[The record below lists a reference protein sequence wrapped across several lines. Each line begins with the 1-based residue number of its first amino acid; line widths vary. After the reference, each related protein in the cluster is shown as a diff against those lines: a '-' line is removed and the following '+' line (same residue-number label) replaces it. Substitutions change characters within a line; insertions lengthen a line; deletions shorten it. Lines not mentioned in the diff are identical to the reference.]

1 MSIVVP
7 HEGKDLLLEYM
18 LNKTE
23 PTEVQLK
30 IFKNDIT
37 PDNDTVIGDFTET
50 DVAGYAAKELA
61 GASWTAT
68 DGVASFAEQIF
79 TYTAD
84 ETHYGYY
91 VTNAG
96 GTAVLWC
103 ELFDSAHV
111 FPSGGGSE
119 KITPTITLTT
129 AV

>member
-1 MSIVVP
+1 MAIVVP
-7 HEGKDLLLEYM
+7 HEGKKLLLEYM

-23 PTEVQLK
+23 PTEIKLK

-37 PDNDTVIGDFTET
+37 PNDNTVVGDFIET
-50 DVAGYAAKELA
+50 DIIGYFAKTLA
-61 GASWTAT
+61 GANWTVT
-68 DGVASFAEQIF
+68 NGVATFAEQIF
-79 TYTAD
+79 TYTSGK
-84 ETHYGYY
+84 THYGYY
-91 VTNAG
+91 VTNSD

-103 ELFDSAHV
+103 ETFDNAHV